1 MSVKRRGLDRA
12 KIKVYPSTT
21 VKAGVLAG
29 ATYPAAMIK
38 NAKTGATRPDPR
50 AGMAV
55 ATIAAALEY
64 GHSTAPPRPFM
75 QTAVAKERTHW
86 VADMRKLLVSGA
98 TPNETLSTVGLVMKE
113 DIKQAIADW
122 PADNSEEWAAVKGFN
137 HGLIQTGHLMSS
149 IESEIESGK
158 P

>member
-21 VKAGVLAG
+21 VKAGVLSG

-38 NAKTGATRPDPR
+38 NAQTGESKPDPR

-75 QTAVAKERTHW
+75 QTAVAKDRTHW

-98 TPNETLSTVGLVMKE
+98 TPNETLSSTVIVPKDLETSTNSMKNPMGL
-113 DIKQAIADW
+113 
-122 PADNSEEWAAVKGFN
+122 
-137 HGLIQTGHLMSS
+137 L
-149 IESEIESGK
+149 
-158 P
+158 